1 MNCVSHCF
9 SVLGPE
15 GLRLVQVTD
24 VSLLVDWESVRGADY
39 YTLMYHPKDDESALE
54 QVVSLFSPRFCE
66 QACRIEG
73 KSKPVFHIAPRFGFQ
88 TQRTLTSSQDCPRG
102 SPTSSGCMLSSKKYR
117 ARQTGLKLPQVSS
130 PRTVITTKKKQ
141 KVKP

>member
-9 SVLGPE
+9 SVLGPQ

-54 QVVSLFSPRFCE
+54 QVVSLFSPRFRE

-73 KSKPVFHIAPRFGFQ
+73 KTK
-88 TQRTLTSSQDCPRG
+88 TC
-102 SPTSSGCMLSSKKYR
+102 
-117 ARQTGLKLPQVSS
+117 VSYCA
-130 PRTVITTKKKQ
+130 
-141 KVKP
+141 